1 MPWLAGFCRE
11 LGRIVRRSDS
21 GLGRGRLIVELTVLG
36 ALVYVGIKAL
46 PVYVQNYEL
55 SDYIRQL
62 AVQATV
68 QRSTA
73 EVIQQQV
80 VVFAQ
85 NLDLPVDRDNVQ
97 VAVGGSAVTIALDY
111 SVPVDLRVYTW
122 VLHFSP
128 AAENRFL

>member
-1 MPWLAGFCRE
+1 M
-11 LGRIVRRSDS
+11 RRSDS
-21 GLGRGRLIVELTVLG
+21 GRGRGRLIVELTVLG
-36 ALVYVGIKAL
+36 ALVYVGIKAV

-68 QRSTA
+68 QRSKA

-111 SVPVDLRVYTW
+111 SVPVDLSVYTW

-128 AAENRFL
+128 SAENRFL